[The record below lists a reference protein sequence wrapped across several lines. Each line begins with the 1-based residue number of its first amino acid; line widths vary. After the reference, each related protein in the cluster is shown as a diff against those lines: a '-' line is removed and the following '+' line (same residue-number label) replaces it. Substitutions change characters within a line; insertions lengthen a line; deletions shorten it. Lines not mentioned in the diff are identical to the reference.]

1 MREGRNLLYLCECLQ
16 DGLCT
21 DLVLMG
27 YQTLNLFPQWEPLG
41 RQREIIP
48 LVLQIGVNLLTQT
61 DFSSITLWLKLTQAL
76 NR

>member
-16 DGLCT
+16 DRLCT

-27 YQTLNLFPQWEPLG
+27 YQTQPFSQWEPLG